1 MADEYRLLYVTAGTK
16 DEALTIADALI
27 EEHLVACANIIDGV
41 MSVYRWEGKVQ
52 HDQEAVL
59 IAKTA
64 MSRLDAAIRRVRELH
79 SYDCPCI
86 VAIPIEDGNPAFL
99 EWISRNISS

>member
-27 EEHLVACANIIDGV
+27 EEYLVACANIIDGV

-64 MSRLDAAIRRVRELH
+64 TFRLDAAIRRVRELH

>member
-1 MADEYRLLYVTAGTK
+1 MADEYRLLYVTAGAK

-27 EEHLVACANIIDGV
+27 GEHLVACANIIDGV
-41 MSVYRWEGKVQ
+41 ASVYRWEGKVQ

-64 MSRLDAAIRRVRELH
+64 TSRLDAAIQRVRELH

>member
-27 EEHLVACANIIDGV
+27 GEHLIACANIIDGV
-41 MSVYRWEGKVQ
+41 TSVYRWEGKVQ
-52 HDQEAVL
+52 RDQEVVL

-64 MSRLDAAIRRVRELH
+64 ASRVEAVIRRVRELH
-79 SYDCPCI
+79 SYDCPC
-86 VAIPIEDGNPAFL
+86 VVSIPIENGNPAFL
-99 EWISRNISS
+99 EWISENISV